1 RAGPL
6 WRQCA
11 GGSGRGD
18 HLPAAVSQGPALG
31 TGIPVFRRR
40 QRLRHRLRGRG
51 RQQLLQARRR
61 RTALCHRPC
70 RHLAQWL
77 RPHHHQP
84 WQGPQRG
91 RSGRHRVL
99 PVLPGTNLLTT
110 PKPIHLRRLCVHN
123 LKVAL
128 ILLAALF
135 SASVMAE
142 TKIAVVDLGAAI
154 FGSDIAQSRQKEL
167 QGRSE
172 YATLQAKYDSTAA
185 DIKALQKDA
194 EAKSM
199 TWSDDQKT
207 EFQKKMEYL
216 RADIELTARKLE
228 SEVRGLDR
236 KSVV

>member
-1 RAGPL
+1 M
-6 WRQCA
+6 
-11 GGSGRGD
+11 
-18 HLPAAVSQGPALG
+18 
-31 TGIPVFRRR
+31 
-40 QRLRHRLRGRG
+40 
-51 RQQLLQARRR
+51 
-61 RTALCHRPC
+61 
-70 RHLAQWL
+70 
-77 RPHHHQP
+77 
-84 WQGPQRG
+84 
-91 RSGRHRVL
+91 
-99 PVLPGTNLLTT
+99 
-110 PKPIHLRRLCVHN
+110 HN

-228 SEVRGLDR
+228 SEVRGLQNSIVRELQPKALEALQELVDQEGITVLLR
-236 KSVV
+236 SDAVLMAKPELNLTAKLTERLNSKTK

>member
-1 RAGPL
+1 RMRA
-6 WRQCA
+6 
-11 GGSGRGD
+11 
-18 HLPAAVSQGPALG
+18 
-31 TGIPVFRRR
+31 
-40 QRLRHRLRGRG
+40 
-51 RQQLLQARRR
+51 
-61 RTALCHRPC
+61 ALCPRPC
-70 RHLAQWL
+70 RLLAQWL
-77 RPHHHQP
+77 RSHHHQP

-228 SEVRGLDR
+228 SEVRGLQNSIVRELQPKALEALQELVDQEGITVLLR
-236 KSVV
+236 SDAVLMAKPELNLTAKLTERLNSKTK